1 MTRLA
6 PVATLLVLTARLGG
20 QWFDQPRVTEA
31 TVDRASAL
39 VAYTLRTPASDRSRF
54 EDVVHVIPAGGG
66 APTVIGAGSR
76 PGFAADGTA
85 LARIVATEDS
95 SSIVVRDAP
104 SAPDRIIV
112 TVAGAITAFRWS
124 PDGRSLAFT
133 ADVDAPVQRA
143 GDRNARLAL
152 FLVSRDGGAVRRLTP
167 EGFRIGPAEPEL
179 DGLAQFDWLDAAR
192 LVVSGRAADA
202 REAPEAASLH
212 IVDVASGE
220 TRYLAGTGGRWHAPV
235 VSPNGDW
242 IAFTGQAITPQGW
255 MAAELI
261 ILRPNGTGLK
271 RLTVG
276 LDRDVHDIAW
286 SSDSRWLWFAVED
299 RGARNLM
306 RVDVRNARV
315 QTATTG
321 THLLELAAI
330 ARDDWAVAIRHTA
343 TDPGSLIRFR
353 LDRAHDFRFLVETD
367 AVAYAGEVE
376 ELDLRG
382 PNDTPLHGWLLRPP
396 ALASDA
402 RAPLLVDIHG
412 GPHAMAGAGYAP
424 FALSH
429 AANGWLVLRA
439 NPRGSTGFGYDLSN
453 GLLIRWPGEDVADLR
468 AMIDALVVRGL
479 VDSTRIAAV
488 GSGAGAVTAIALR
501 AADPRISRTILRC
514 AGSGWLPGGAGI
526 DPPTWSEWMATRP
539 YRSAPLRWWE
549 LSSPRPG
556 DALSPVLA
564 ISGPSGPTDPV
575 SFTGSVLA
583 DLDRRGV
590 RAEHVLLERACAEL
604 GPAAQQRVFEVERS
618 FLGVTP

>member
-1 MTRLA
+1 MTRLTTA
-6 PVATLLVLTARLGG
+6 ALLLLTVPLGG
-20 QWFDQPRVTEA
+20 QGFDKSRVTDA
-31 TVDRASAL
+31 TVDRAGAL
-39 VAYTLRTPASDRSRF
+39 VAYTLRTPASDGSRF
-54 EDVVHVIPAGGG
+54 EDVVHVIPADGGT
-66 APTVIGAGSR
+66 PTVLGAGSR
-76 PGFAADGTA
+76 PRFATRGTA
-85 LARIVATEDS
+85 LARIVRVGDS
-95 SSIVVRDAP
+95 SSLVVRDTPFAE
-104 SAPDRIIV
+104 DRAII
-112 TVAGAITAFRWS
+112 TVAGEITAFRWS
-124 PDGRSLAFT
+124 PDGLSLAFT
-133 ADVDAPVQRA
+133 ADADSLAQRV

-152 FLVSRDGGAVRRLTP
+152 FLVSSDGGTPRRITP

-192 LVVSGRAADA
+192 IVVSGRAADA

-212 IVDVASGE
+212 LIDVATGAA
-220 TRYLAGTGGRWHAPV
+220 RYLAGTGGRWHAPV

-255 MAAELI
+255 MASELI
-261 ILRPNGTGLK
+261 ILRPNGSGLK

-276 LDRDVHDIAW
+276 LDRDVHDVAW
-286 SSDSRWLWFAVED
+286 SEDSRWLWFAVED
-299 RGARNLM
+299 RGSRNLM

-315 QTATTG
+315 QPATTG

-330 ARDDWAVAIRHTA
+330 ARDDWALAIRHTA

-353 LDRAHDFRFLVETD
+353 LGRAHDFGFLVETD
-367 AVAYAGEVE
+367 AAAFEGEVE

-396 ALASDA
+396 ALAPDA
-402 RAPLLVDIHG
+402 RAPLLVDLHG

-424 FALSH
+424 FALAH

-453 GLLIRWPGEDVADLR
+453 GLLIRWPGDDVADIR
-468 AMIDALVVRGL
+468 AMIDALIARGL
-479 VDSTRIAAV
+479 VDSTRIAVV
-488 GSGAGAVTAIALR
+488 GSGAGAVSAIALR

-556 DALSPVLA
+556 EALSPVLA
-564 ISGPSGPTDPV
+564 ISGPSRPTDPV
-575 SFTGSVLA
+575 AFTGSVLA

-590 RAEHVLLERACAEL
+590 RAEHVLLARSCAEL
-604 GPAAQQRVFEVERS
+604 GPAEQARLLEREQA
-618 FLGVTP
+618 FLRN